1 MNPGISRVAAL
12 GPGGG
17 GCAGSDLARDLSMH
31 VSIGKERDRER
42 FMTFMN
48 LCVYIY
54 VCVYVYIYT
63 HLCVCVYVRVL

>member
-54 VCVYVYIYT
+54 VCVCVYIYT
-63 HLCVCVYVRVL
+63 SMCVYVRVL